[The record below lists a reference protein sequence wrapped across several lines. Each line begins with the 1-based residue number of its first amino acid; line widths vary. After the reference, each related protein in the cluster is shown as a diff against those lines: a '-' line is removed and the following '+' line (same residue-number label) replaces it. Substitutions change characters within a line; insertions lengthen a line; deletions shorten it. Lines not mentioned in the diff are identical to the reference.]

1 MTNLYTHPRVQHDVA
16 KTVHDKQT
24 TLDFSGGKL
33 INTKAT
39 NIFSWLQWFC
49 LDFRPFSF
57 VESSLTQKYTTLQLN
72 SRNTFMKCLGLVTRK
87 TEEAIA
93 KVLPPKR
100 SRSRNSP
107 FGLQSSTGRDNTR
120 S

>member
-1 MTNLYTHPRVQHDVA
+1 MTNLFTHPRVQHDVA
-16 KTVHDKQT
+16 KTVHNKQT
-24 TLDFSGGKL
+24 TLDFSGGKF
-33 INTKAT
+33 INRKAN
-39 NIFSWLQWFC
+39 NIFTWLQWFC

-57 VESSLTQKYTTLQLN
+57 VESSLTQKYTTLQLI
-72 SRNTFMKCLGLVTRK
+72 SKNTSMKYLGVVTRK
-87 TEEAIA
+87 TEETIA

-107 FGLQSSTGRDNTR
+107 FGLQSSTARDNTR